1 MKWPITC
8 AAGTVGANRFIF
20 TCGKNKKR
28 GISAFFAKFWGIS
41 AILLKVLGAFQQIS
55 FEKRGIFA
63 YSPFTDIPKRYIR
76 RPIMYIPRF

>member
-1 MKWPITC
+1 MLYFY
-8 AAGTVGANRFIF
+8 GRE
-20 TCGKNKKR
+20 NKKR

-63 YSPFTDIPKRYIR
+63 YSPYGSISVIILADWSK
-76 RPIMYIPRF
+76 ML

>member
-63 YSPFTDIPKRYIR
+63 YSP
-76 RPIMYIPRF
+76 